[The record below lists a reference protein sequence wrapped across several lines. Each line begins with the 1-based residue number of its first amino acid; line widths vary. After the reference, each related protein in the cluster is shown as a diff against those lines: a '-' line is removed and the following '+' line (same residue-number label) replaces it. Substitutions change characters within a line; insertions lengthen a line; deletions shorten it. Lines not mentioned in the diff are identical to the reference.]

1 MCDFIINLVMSLVT
15 GGYMGIVVS
24 KAVAFSN
31 IKKEALRIVRTVDT
45 IGSNG
50 YVFHKTDDVGTLLLI
65 SSELRGLKHPEAAD
79 VVHAI
84 YTQFKKEIDSP
95 SADSSVRGAILKD
108 SQVKLRTLPANKKT
122 LFNPFNFS
130 L

>member
-45 IGSNG
+45 MGPNG
-50 YVFHKTDDVGTLLLI
+50 YVFHRTDDLGTLLLI

-79 VVHAI
+79 VVHTV
-84 YTQFKKEIDSP
+84 YTQFKKEIDFP
-95 SADSSVRGAILKD
+95 SADTSIRGAILKN
-108 SQVKLRTLPANKKT
+108 SQVKIRTLPVNKKT
-122 LFNPFNFS
+122 LFNPFEFS